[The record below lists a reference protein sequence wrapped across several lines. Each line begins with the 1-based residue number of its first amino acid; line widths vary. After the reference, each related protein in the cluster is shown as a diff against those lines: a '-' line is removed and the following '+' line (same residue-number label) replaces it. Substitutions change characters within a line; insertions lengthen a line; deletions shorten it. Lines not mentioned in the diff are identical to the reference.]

1 MPRVRYAVAVGVK
14 RGPGNEM
21 YLVRAHDTYGAHVHH
36 ASTVDFTLVN
46 WLNRR
51 LVGFSTGHL

>member
-46 WLNRR
+46 TLFARATAFGR
-51 LVGFSTGHL
+51 KR